1 MKTSKL
7 KRILFLVI
15 SVSLLT
21 LLVFSNLKLNYKT
34 IVLSTNIKMVKE
46 YDKILNIQKLQFI
59 PEFSTLYSFFTMKLV
74 GERIYN
80 KISSGDFCDRTNQAK
95 KRNISIKPST
105 YDLSIEILFT
115 DQSNVYKC
123 KNELLSY
130 VNQQR
135 DLFIQETDIVVEKY
149 VNKSSTAMVLRR
161 PFNMDKTEIIIR
173 REDVSKSDKQA
184 ENEYVKDT
192 FEMFKN
198 SELYFVSQNLTE
210 KEINKNLLLTLIFA
224 ISFLV
229 MFMIIFNKEIKEFF
243 KKFI

>member
-15 SVSLLT
+15 SVFLLT
-21 LLVFSNLKLNYKT
+21 LLIFSNLKLNYKT
-34 IVLSTNIKMVKE
+34 VVLNTNIKLVKE
-46 YDKILNIQKLQFI
+46 YDRILNIQKLQFI
-59 PEFSTLYSFFTMKLV
+59 PEFSNLYGFFTMKFV
-74 GERIYN
+74 GERIYH
-80 KISSGDFCDRTNQAK
+80 KISSGDLCDRTDQAK
-95 KRNISIKPST
+95 KRNITIKPST

-115 DQSNVYKC
+115 DKSNTNKC

-130 VNQQR
+130 IHQQK

-149 VNKSSTAMVLRR
+149 INQSSTAMVLRR

-173 REDVSKSDKQA
+173 REDVSKSDKLA
-184 ENEYVKDT
+184 ESEFIKDT
-192 FEMFKN
+192 FKQLKD

-210 KEINKNLLLTLIFA
+210 KEINKNLLLTLIFT
-224 ISFLV
+224 IIFLI
-229 MFMIIFNKEIKEFF
+229 MFMIIFNKEMREFY